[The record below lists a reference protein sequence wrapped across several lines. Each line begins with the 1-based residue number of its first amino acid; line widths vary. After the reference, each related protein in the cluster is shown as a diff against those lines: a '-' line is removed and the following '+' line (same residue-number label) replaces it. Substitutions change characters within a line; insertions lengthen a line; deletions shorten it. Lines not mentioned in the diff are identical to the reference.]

1 MWDRLKD
8 IWLLFGRLFPL
19 PTKPGLRRVGS
30 PDRLSPV
37 LVTCNF
43 DLTVREVVHTLERD
57 GVDAWL
63 LVAPTKG
70 VNAWCAGGAGDFSAD
85 TVISIIKTSGI
96 EDLVDHRRIIL
107 PQLAAN
113 GINIWSV
120 KERSGWNPRFGPAHI
135 KDLAEYLASGKR
147 LTQREHRL
155 VDFPLNDRFVM
166 GTNLGFNVSLLLL
179 IPLLLASVWV
189 PGLWWKSL
197 PLLFVLSIACT
208 LLVFWLPGKIGVQ
221 KGLSLGLVAT
231 AGLVIVSYG
240 IASLGPWALLGWS
253 GWLLLLSAFVGYDM
267 PSWSPLWRQD
277 AKELLLGV
285 KSTHVEVIPERCISC
300 HMCDVVCPVGVFA
313 RSPAT
318 KKYEVVNLAAC
329 IACGACIENCPTNAI
344 VNNFREG
351 VCSCPTCYV
360 IEGVGALTKRRTSG
374 VNPGDS
380 SGVEAAGSCSS
391 TASSAELHRSDV
403 KTTLEVGESDEVE
416 VD

>member
-1 MWDRLKD
+1 MWEWLKD
-8 IWLLFGRLFPL
+8 VWLLFGRLFPL

-30 PDRLSPV
+30 PDRSSPV

-43 DLTVREVVHTLERD
+43 DLTVREVIRTLKQD
-57 GVDAWL
+57 GINAWL

-85 TVISIIKTSGI
+85 SVISIIKTSGI

-120 KERSGWNPRFGPAHI
+120 KERSSWNPRFGPAHI
-135 KDLAEYLASGKR
+135 RDLAEYLASGKR
-147 LTQREHRL
+147 LTKREHRL

-179 IPLLLASVWV
+179 LPLLLASVWV

-197 PLLFVLSIACT
+197 SLLFVLSVVCSV
-208 LLVFWLPGKIGVQ
+208 LVFWLPGKIGVQ
-221 KGLSLGLVAT
+221 KGLSLGLLAT
-231 AGLVIVSYG
+231 ACFVVVSH
-240 IASLGPWALLGWS
+240 AVAHVGPWALLGWS

-300 HMCDVVCPVGVFA
+300 HMCDVVCPVGVFG
-313 RSPAT
+313 RNPVT

-329 IACGACIENCPTNAI
+329 VACGACIENCPTNAI
-344 VNNFREG
+344 VNNFRDG

-360 IEGVGALTKRRTSG
+360 IDGVGALKRKRARS
-374 VNPGDS
+374 VNPENEDS
-380 SGVEAAGSCSS
+380 VQTAGSCTSAAGSGESHRLQV
-391 TASSAELHRSDV
+391 TTSAETDDL
-403 KTTLEVGESDEVE
+403 DEVE
-416 VD
+416 AD